1 MDSKESASPLAKYF
15 WRARTASGRRLP
27 GHAEASIQ
35 ADTPLDCWPRLNPLA
50 NRHPCSGPQMH
61 RDTPAGPARPIQFS
75 FAVEP
80 VGPPQQTVAH
90 RRWALTRLIAMTL
103 GGLA

>member
-1 MDSKESASPLAKYF
+1 
-15 WRARTASGRRLP
+15 
-27 GHAEASIQ
+27 
-35 ADTPLDCWPRLNPLA
+35 
-50 NRHPCSGPQMH
+50 MH